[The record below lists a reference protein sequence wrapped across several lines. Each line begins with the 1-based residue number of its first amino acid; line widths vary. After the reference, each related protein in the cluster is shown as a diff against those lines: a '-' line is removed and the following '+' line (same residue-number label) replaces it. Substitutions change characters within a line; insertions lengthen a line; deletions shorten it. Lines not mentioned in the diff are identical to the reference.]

1 MADWQVAAHINMLG
15 NQLLNALAHSVAS
28 DPTSPAN
35 GQFWFDTTT
44 GRLRIRAGGVSKSLA
59 LLDDVTAG
67 SINSSLWDAQSVVV
81 AVNDNSPN
89 AVIIPEQAFVGRI
102 TGGDIGAVTAAQA
115 RTMLSLP
122 ASGSVA
128 TESFVT
134 TAIDNLINGASAA
147 VDTLQELATL
157 MEANQSG
164 ITAINTAIA
173 ERNRTYAV
181 NIGDGS
187 ATTITAVHNFNTEDL
202 TVSSRFVA
210 DDAPVILDWRPVSP
224 TAIDIALNS
233 APTTDQIRVVVQG

>member
-89 AVIIPEQAFVGRI
+89 AVLIPEQSFVGRI

-115 RTMLSLP
+115 RAMLSIP
-122 ASGSVA
+122 ATGNLA
-128 TESFVT
+128 TESYVT
-134 TAIDNLINGASAA
+134 NQIDGVLGGAGAA
-147 VDTLQELATL
+147 VDTLKELADL
-157 MEANQSG
+157 IEANENGVAG
-164 ITAINTAIA
+164 INAAIA
-173 ERNRTYAV
+173 ARNRTFAA

-187 ATTITAVHNFNTEDL
+187 ATTITVVHNFGTQDL

-210 DDAPVILDWRPVSP
+210 DDGPVLLDWRPVSP
-224 TAIDIALNS
+224 TAIDVALND